1 MKRRALAMMMLLVA
15 TASFASQG
23 LALVLCRCSG
33 DVFLGHAPDACC
45 EECPVTAPMT
55 APALMDSDD
64 TAACVSCSEC
74 FVSMSKG
81 WDTYAP
87 SVGKSEVPTPS
98 FAAVQQA
105 SEPACMEGLWR
116 MDAVRAGTV
125 FRKAGVPPGH
135 ALRLLYSPLRI

>member
-1 MKRRALAMMMLLVA
+1 MMMLLVA

-33 DVFLGHAPDACC
+33 DVFLGHAPEACC
-45 EECPVTAPMT
+45 AECPVTGSSSTGAAVLT
-55 APALMDSDD
+55 DSHDN
-64 TAACVSCSEC
+64 AACVSCSEC

-87 SVGKSEVPTPS
+87 SLGKSEVPTPS
-98 FAAVQQA
+98 FAAVLHA
-105 SEPACMEGLWR
+105 FEPGYMEGLRR
-116 MDAVRAGTV
+116 MDAVRGSTPYREAT
-125 FRKAGVPPGH
+125 APPGH